1 MPAKELAMTT
11 KRKSFMYD
19 RLLQPEDTAGIP
31 PLTVPGLEGVKQ
43 LWAALK
49 SSLFLVNALAITHL
63 AVWEGL
69 YQPCSK
75 KNTS

>member
-1 MPAKELAMTT
+1 MHH
-11 KRKSFMYD
+11 

-31 PLTVPGLEGVKQ
+31 PLAVPELEAVKQ

-49 SSLFLVNALAITHL
+49 SSLFLVNVLAVTPL

-69 YQPCSK
+69 YQSYSK
-75 KNTS
+75 KKGY